1 MKKIIIGV
9 LGTIF
14 LYIAFGPVAYAQMPK
29 EGTFSGTN
37 TYAGTQKIMPLDK
50 DRFVMVYDNIGVRME
65 DSGQGPFNGM
75 STHNVGVIYF
85 EKGVGRLRGYITNM
99 DKDGDQVL
107 VELTEEASQLGG
119 NPTNGIGKI
128 IEGTGK
134 FAGIQGGFEYTR
146 QTMRP
151 VADGT
156 HQAVSK
162 FKGSWKIV
170 EPNK

>member
-1 MKKIIIGV
+1 MKKIIVAIVGM
-9 LGTIF
+9 LF
-14 LYIAFGPVAYAQMPK
+14 LSVVFGPVVYAQMPK

-50 DRFVMVYDNIGVRME
+50 DRFVMVYDNMGVRME

-85 EKGVGRLRGYITNM
+85 EKGVGKLRGYITNM

-119 NPTNGIGKI
+119 KPTNGTGKI
-128 IEGTGK
+128 IGGTGK
-134 FAGIQGGFEYTR
+134 FTGIEGGYEYTR
-146 QTMRP
+146 STMRP
-151 VADGT
+151 VINGT

-162 FKGSWKIV
+162 FKGIWKIV
-170 EPNK
+170 EPMK